1 MERTLTI
8 RFSHID
14 GAGIVFYPRYFEI
27 LSELFAE
34 LPFAK
39 APFAMQTDFL
49 KPNYLGDEIQIA
61 FDDGN
66 SRLKPLSQEPLP
78 QEPLP
83 QESDWSFAGHMDD
96 AQHFLIRSLPP
107 GESQLDASAHRPDQ
121 PAFQSDAIQIAPW
134 ATDCTGHLQVSRYFE
149 LINVAVEQWFPRT
162 LGMSFH
168 ELHTVHSGGIP
179 SVMMRTR
186 CRELPRAD
194 ESVAMWIRPTEIGEK
209 SLKYTSWLVRGD
221 ECLLENEQIIVFVRL
236 NGREFQSIPIPDG
249 LRKRLQEQYVAA

>member
-1 MERTLTI
+1 MERALTI

-27 LSELFAE
+27 LSELFAD

-49 KPNYLGDEIQIA
+49 KPNYLGDQLYIA
-61 FDDGN
+61 YQNSGDDWHFSG
-66 SRLKPLSQEPLP
+66 R
-78 QEPLP
+78 
-83 QESDWSFAGHMDD
+83 MDD
-96 AQHFLIRSLPP
+96 MEHFSIRSLTQ
-107 GESQLDASAHRPDQ
+107 GEMQLDASAHRPDQ

-186 CRELPRAD
+186 CRELPRAG
-194 ESVAMWIRPTEIGEK
+194 ESAAIWIRPTEIGEK

-236 NGREFQSIPIPDG
+236 SGREFQSIPIPDG
-249 LRKRLQEQYVAA
+249 LRERLQEQYVAP